1 MPVSILMP
9 ALSPTMTEG
18 NVAKWLKKI
27 GDDIKSGDIIAEVE
41 TDKATMEVESID
53 EGKLAKIIH
62 NDGAENVAVNSLIG
76 IISLEGETEKDVD
89 KYMQE
94 HKVQI
99 VDHNQETKE
108 EIQDR
113 TSVSDNIENFP
124 ISDDKNN
131 IVKNQTEET
140 KERDDVIKKVT
151 SRDNS
156 NEKKFQKTNDT
167 DNTVSDKVSKVAISP
182 LAKRIA
188 AIKNININEIKG
200 SGPRGRIVKRD
211 LEEITQNNEII
222 NQSSSVASIN
232 NIQEEKKIPLSNIRK
247 TIANKL
253 QASKQTVPHFYL
265 KSNVR
270 AEAIIHARS
279 VLNSLRGTDNK
290 ISYNDIIIKSVACA
304 LKSVPEMNVTWNT
317 DSIKQFSLVDIS
329 VAVAT
334 DKGLFTPVI
343 RSACSKSISQI
354 SFEMKKFISQ
364 AKDNKLLPEDYSGG
378 SFSISNLGMFNV
390 NEFSAI
396 INPPQSGILAVG
408 EIYDTLE
415 LSNEKVTSIKMI
427 NLVLSVDH
435 RIADGA
441 VAAKFLNKIKFFI
454 ESPLGMLL

>member
-99 VDHNQETKE
+99 VDHNQKTKE

-124 ISDDKNN
+124 ISDAKNN

-222 NQSSSVASIN
+222 NQSSSIAPIK
-232 NIQEEKKIPLSNIRK
+232 NIQEEK
-247 TIANKL
+247 
-253 QASKQTVPHFYL
+253 
-265 KSNVR
+265 
-270 AEAIIHARS
+270 
-279 VLNSLRGTDNK
+279 
-290 ISYNDIIIKSVACA
+290 
-304 LKSVPEMNVTWNT
+304 NT
-317 DSIKQFSLVDIS
+317 S
-329 VAVAT
+329 
-334 DKGLFTPVI
+334 
-343 RSACSKSISQI
+343 
-354 SFEMKKFISQ
+354 
-364 AKDNKLLPEDYSGG
+364 
-378 SFSISNLGMFNV
+378 
-390 NEFSAI
+390 
-396 INPPQSGILAVG
+396 
-408 EIYDTLE
+408 
-415 LSNEKVTSIKMI
+415 
-427 NLVLSVDH
+427 
-435 RIADGA
+435 
-441 VAAKFLNKIKFFI
+441 
-454 ESPLGMLL
+454 

>member
-27 GDDIKSGDIIAEVE
+27 GDDVKSGDIIAEVE
-41 TDKATMEVESID
+41 TDKATMEVEAID

-89 KYMQE
+89 KFIQE
-94 HKVQI
+94 HNLKPTEHI
-99 VDHNQETKE
+99 EKTKE
-108 EIQDR
+108 ETQENVV
-113 TSVSDNIENFP
+113 VSENIEHSPITKAEAKDSLVKDKTFDKINF
-124 ISDDKNN
+124 
-131 IVKNQTEET
+131 
-140 KERDDVIKKVT
+140 
-151 SRDNS
+151 RDNS
-156 NEKKFQKTNDT
+156 NEKFSQKISHT
-167 DNTVSDKVSKVAISP
+167 DNIIDDKTSKIAISP

-188 AIKNININEIKG
+188 ALKNININEIKG

-211 LEEITQNNEII
+211 LDEII
-222 NQSSSVASIN
+222 PNNKIIN
-232 NIQEEKKIPLSNIRK
+232 LNSTITSNKNFQESKKIPLSNIRK

-265 KSNVR
+265 KCNVR
-270 AEAIIHARS
+270 ANEIIRTRS
-279 VLNSLRGTDNK
+279 ILNSQNLTDSK
-290 ISYNDIIIKSVACA
+290 ISYNDIIIKAVASA
-304 LKSVPEMNVTWNT
+304 LKLVPEMNSTWSS
-317 DSIKQFSLVDIS
+317 DSIMQYSLADIS

-343 RSACSKSISQI
+343 RSACTKSISEI
-354 SFEMKKFISQ
+354 SIEMKKFISQ
-364 AKDNKLLPEDYSGG
+364 AKDNKLLPEEYSGG
-378 SFSISNLGMFNV
+378 SFSISNLGMYNV

-415 LSNEKVTSIKMI
+415 LSNEKVVNVKMI
-427 NLVLSVDH
+427 NLVMSVDH

-441 VAAKFLNKIKFFI
+441 VAAEFLNKIKFFL
-454 ESPLGMLL
+454 ENPLGMLI